1 MPIRRLWYFSRKP
14 PNDVQKTKKEQSN
27 KCKTEIPNCL
37 NSYCV
42 IPKRSNCELKPPIPR
57 ISTIASFF
65 SVIFYEIVYLLAFL
79 TLQSAL
85 YFMTLFWRRAL
96 SFSCPSGSSVVLP
109 QEKLPL
115 RLCLPYLQ
123 KKKIIFPQEPRLNFC
138 FASYFWQRLLF
149 LLRRLLSY
157 CLCLSVFLFLK
168 TLVCIT
174 RVSFLCV
181 CFCSLHPR
189 PSLSPYGFHLSQN
202 SDRIP
207 SFAPGIFSCG
217 AISEAFLSLRNS
229 Y

>member
-123 KKKIIFPQEPRLNFC
+123 KKKNYFPSGASSEFLFC
-138 FASYFWQRLLF
+138 F
-149 LLRRLLSY
+149 
-157 CLCLSVFLFLK
+157 VFLAK
-168 TLVCIT
+168 ASVSSQASLV
-174 RVSFLCV
+174 V
-181 CFCSLHPR
+181 
-189 PSLSPYGFHLSQN
+189 
-202 SDRIP
+202 
-207 SFAPGIFSCG
+207 
-217 AISEAFLSLRNS
+217 LSLPIGLFILKNACLYHKS
-229 Y
+229 LFFVCVFL